1 MTRSEALRYARTR
14 LEEAGFPTRQ
24 AEAEARQLLESVTG
38 VRGARF
44 WREAQATLEPAQERL
59 LEEALGRR
67 AAREP
72 LQLILGTA
80 VFCGLELEVRP
91 GVLVP
96 RPETERLVELALER
110 LPESGPARVLDV
122 GTGSGAIALAL
133 KQARPQ
139 LEVYASEVSE
149 GALDLARANARRL
162 GLAVTFLHAPLTAG
176 LADLNLIV
184 SNPPYLPETYRKGAP
199 AELAWEAESALYA
212 GADGLA
218 VARPL
223 LAEAAGA
230 LAPGGWL
237 LLELDPTNVHALA
250 REARR
255 AGFSEVAVLPDLARR
270 ARFLRARR

>member
-80 VFCGLELEVRP
+80 VFCGLELEVRT

-237 LLELDPTNVHALA
+237 LLELDPTNVHSLA
-250 REARR
+250 GEVRR

>member
-14 LEEAGFPTRQ
+14 LEEAGFPTHQ
-24 AEAEARQLLESVTG
+24 AEAEARQLLEHATGERG
-38 VRGARF
+38 VRLWQRMRSGLAAGQLR
-44 WREAQATLEPAQERL
+44 A
-59 LEEALGRR
+59 LEEALERR

-110 LPESGPARVLDV
+110 LPESGRARVLDV
-122 GTGSGAIALAL
+122 GTGSGAIALVL
-133 KQARPQ
+133 KQTRPQ

-149 GALDLARANARRL
+149 GALALARANARRL

-176 LADLNLIV
+176 LAELNLIV
-184 SNPPYLPETYRKGAP
+184 SNPPYLPEAYRKGAP
-199 AELAWEAESALYA
+199 PELAWESETALYA

-223 LAEAAGA
+223 LAEAAAA

-237 LLELDPTNVHALA
+237 LLELDPSNVHALA
-250 REARR
+250 REARK
-255 AGFSEVAVLPDLARR
+255 AGFGEVAVLPDLAGR

>member
-38 VRGARF
+38 VRGVRF
-44 WREAQATLEPAQERL
+44 WREAQATLESAQERL
-59 LEEALGRR
+59 LEQALGRR

-184 SNPPYLPETYRKGAP
+184 SNPPYLPEAYRKGAP
-199 AELAWEAESALYA
+199 AELAWEAASALYA

-250 REARR
+250 GEAREA
-255 AGFSEVAVLPDLARR
+255 GFAEVAVLPDLAGR

>member
-1 MTRSEALRYARTR
+1 MTRSEALRFARTR
-14 LEEAGFPTRQ
+14 LEEAGFPARQ
-24 AEAEARQLLESVTG
+24 AEAEARQLLEYATGERG
-38 VRGARF
+38 VRL
-44 WREAQATLEPAQERL
+44 WRRMRSELTAGQLRA
-59 LEEALGRR
+59 LEEALERR

-72 LQLILGTA
+72 LQLILGTVA
-80 VFCGLELEVRP
+80 FCGLELETAP
-91 GVLVP
+91 GVLIP

-149 GALDLARANARRL
+149 RALDLARANARRL

-184 SNPPYLPETYRKGAP
+184 SNPPYLPEAYRKEAP
-199 AELAWEAESALYA
+199 AELDWEAESAIYA

-223 LAEAAGA
+223 LAEAAAA
-230 LAPGGWL
+230 LAAGGWL
-237 LLELDPTNVHALA
+237 LLELDPSNVHALA
-250 REARR
+250 GEAREA
-255 AGFSEVAVLPDLARR
+255 GFAEVAVLPDLARR
-270 ARFLRARR
+270 MRFLRARR

>member
-1 MTRSEALRYARTR
+1 MTRAQALRYARAR
-14 LEEAGFPTRQ
+14 LEEAGFPSRQ
-24 AEAEARQLLESVTG
+24 AEAEARQLLEHATG
-38 VRGARF
+38 AQGARF
-44 WREAQATLEPAQERL
+44 WREARAALEPAQERL
-59 LEEALGRR
+59 LEEALARR
-67 AAREP
+67 AAGEP

-122 GTGSGAIALAL
+122 GTGGGAIALAL
-133 KQARPQ
+133 KQARPE
-139 LEVYASEVSE
+139 LDVYASEVSE
-149 GALDLARANARRL
+149 AALELARANARRL

-176 LADLNLIV
+176 LWDLDLIV
-184 SNPPYLPETYRKGAP
+184 SNPPYLPEAYREAAP
-199 AELAWEAESALYA
+199 PELAWEAETALYA

-230 LAPGGWL
+230 LAAGGWL
-237 LLELDPTNVHALA
+237 LLELDPTNVHVLA
-250 REARR
+250 REAER
-255 AGFSEVAVLPDLARR
+255 AGYGEVAVLPDLAGR